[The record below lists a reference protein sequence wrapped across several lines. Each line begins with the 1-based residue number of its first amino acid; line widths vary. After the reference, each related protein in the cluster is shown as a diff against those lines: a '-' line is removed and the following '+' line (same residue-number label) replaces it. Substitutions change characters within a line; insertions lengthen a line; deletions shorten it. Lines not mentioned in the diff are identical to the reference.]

1 MLKKEQDGTKDALEH
16 WYALEKMMDEWSK
29 SIAVAG
35 LATAIVIL
43 FGTAGTLLLNNL

>member
-35 LATAIVIL
+35 LVTAIVIV
-43 FGTAGTLLLNNL
+43 FGIVAAHLLGSW